1 MTEKYFR
8 TEKTNCLR
16 DLKRQI
22 YLKATSFLIKS
33 WKWYFLFFGAQK
45 NNIIVWKLFL
55 SNFFNLILA
64 GNTDQ
69 NGYIRNTVQKKKSGL
84 VKLLQK
90 DYLEYVV
97 PSFYFH
103 IAMVLEVFP
112 SKCICSTCT
121 ALALPVLIVLR
132 ALVDQLL

>member
-45 NNIIVWKLFL
+45 NNIIAWKLFL

-69 NGYIRNTVQKKKSGL
+69 NGYIRNTVQKKKWFSEASSEGLSG
-84 VKLLQK
+84 
-90 DYLEYVV
+90 
-97 PSFYFH
+97 
-103 IAMVLEVFP
+103 
-112 SKCICSTCT
+112 ICGTIILFSYSYGSWS
-121 ALALPVLIVLR
+121 VS
-132 ALVDQLL
+132 